1 MTISLDERID
11 NKLMSL
17 RLQIKEINKNLQ
29 DMAKVSLEVN
39 HSNTFIERIQK
50 MVDLKLESYTYS
62 VDQKLINISL
72 QTGNLEVPTESLEGK
87 QILYKAGN
95 EFVDPKLIQPSID
108 GTFWIKREN
117 ILEESQRG
125 QSTND
130 NNPMNLDKKSR
141 KYTKYTKAENS
152 QKREL
157 KKKCWYDSNCPEANC
172 PFVHTQKTCG
182 GFKDCKKSKCKRRH
196 HPERSANMHQPKQV
210 TNNSQRLRASPRS
223 KESHSKYH
231 KSYERLPSPKS
242 RSQTIHSS
250 LSMKKPHIIQRIAPA
265 DIH

>member
-72 QTGNLEVPTESLEGK
+72 QTGNVEVPAESFEGK

-130 NNPMNLDKKSR
+130 NNPMNLDKKSC
-141 KYTKYTKAENS
+141 KCTKYTKAENS

-157 KKKCWYDSNCPEANC
+157 KKNAGMTAIALKRTVPLCTLKKLVVDSKIAKNPSVNEDT
-172 PFVHTQKTCG
+172 TQKEVRSCTNL
-182 GFKDCKKSKCKRRH
+182 SK
-196 HPERSANMHQPKQV
+196 
-210 TNNSQRLRASPRS
+210 L
-223 KESHSKYH
+223 
-231 KSYERLPSPKS
+231 
-242 RSQTIHSS
+242 QTIP
-250 LSMKKPHIIQRIAPA
+250 K
-265 DIH
+265 D